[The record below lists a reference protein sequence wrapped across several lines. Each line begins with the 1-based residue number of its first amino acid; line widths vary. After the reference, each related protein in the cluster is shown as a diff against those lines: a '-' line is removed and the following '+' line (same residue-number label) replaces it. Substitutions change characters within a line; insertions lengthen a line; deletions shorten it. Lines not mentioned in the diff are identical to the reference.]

1 MSSSIPHGMPP
12 KTTIRTNKHFK
23 KEDLPASSIAVTKLC
38 SLARPH
44 CVPRMLMVSPSSICQ
59 DSNQKKINTMSTE
72 CLICSPF
79 RLPIIHI
86 LYILTSTICWKA
98 LHSLY
103 TIRRSRMNNISY
115 GQDVPWRNKN
125 LLQDRYMYRKNG
137 FQVLN
142 LISTTYL
149 MPNTT
154 EYILKFL

>member
-1 MSSSIPHGMPP
+1 MTSTFHLRFSELFNTSWYAP
-12 KTTIRTNKHFK
+12 KTTIRTNKNFK

-44 CVPRMLMVSPSSICQ
+44 CVPRMLMVSPSSMCQ

-86 LYILTSTICWKA
+86 LYILTYTICWKA

-115 GQDVPWRNKN
+115 GHEETKTVARSICVQQKWHSS
-125 LLQDRYMYRKNG
+125 
-137 FQVLN
+137 F
-142 LISTTYL
+142 
-149 MPNTT
+149 
-154 EYILKFL
+154 